1 MKKIV
6 VCEVVYR
13 YHEVEIDEELDED
26 EIVDEARER
35 VDRFNESGAEALDIV
50 LGYQYKHNG
59 FDYKLKNSYCG
70 EKTENL
76 LVVEN
81 D

>member
-35 VDRFNESGAEALDIV
+35 VDRFNESGVESLDIV
-50 LGYQYKHNG
+50 LDYQYKHNG
-59 FDYKLKNSYCG
+59 FDYELKNGYCG

-76 LVVEN
+76 LIVEN